1 VSRLAKIAALA
12 VFVVVAAGFF
22 YLRVLARRIFVETP
36 VRVEQ
41 EARARLSEV
50 VLQSRT
56 GSRRAVL
63 LYFPS
68 YGAGT
73 LAAAEVRQMAWPAED
88 SDRIREILL
97 ALIEGSRQGHERPVS
112 PSTNIRGVFLTADG
126 TAYVDF
132 SSEVLADFAP
142 GIESESLAVYS
153 IVDSLAANIPAV
165 KKVKILVEG
174 EEVDTLDGH
183 ADLTGYFVPDLSRT
197 GKAN

>member
-1 VSRLAKIAALA
+1 MSRLAKIAALA
-12 VFVVVAAGFF
+12 VFVIVAAGFF
-22 YLRVLARRIFVETP
+22 YLRALARRIFVETP

-50 VLQSRT
+50 VLQSQT
-56 GSRRAVL
+56 GSRQAVR
-63 LYFPS
+63 LYFPA
-68 YGAGT
+68 YGEGT
-73 LAAAEVRQMAWPAED
+73 LAAEVRQMAWPAED

-112 PSTNIRGVFLTADG
+112 PSTNIRGVFLTPDG

-165 KKVKILVEG
+165 KRVKILVQG

-183 ADLTGYFVPDLSRT
+183 ADLAGYFVPDLSRT